1 MLQNFRY
8 FSIRKKLMGI
18 MLLTSGV
25 VLLCTSLAF
34 FINDVTSFRSWM
46 LDQQKILANIVGI
59 NTTAAVLFKDN
70 KAGGNALQGL
80 SSNPNIKTAYILVEN
95 GEVFA
100 SYMQKGLKPSNNNL
114 QISYKHGIPYIREPD
129 LSAITA
135 KGDSFWHFLG
145 STFTVLPF
153 SMDGQPVSTIVI
165 ESGNGELMTRLTRSI
180 ISFFVILFAA
190 FIFAYFISRKLQR
203 HISEPILHLAE
214 IMDTVSTEKCYSI
227 RAEKTTE
234 DEIGNLISGFNE
246 MLAKIEMKDREL
258 KTHSE
263 QLEDTVNQRTEQLS
277 HANKEMEVVIVD
289 LLKAKEAAEAASH
302 AKSQFLAN
310 MSHEIRTPMNGMMGM
325 VELLLTTSMSPKQE
339 HFAETARQ
347 SGDMLLAVINNI
359 LDFSKIEA
367 GKLELEIT
375 SFPLRE
381 VIEETV
387 DLFAGNAQSKGLELT
402 CHIHTDVP
410 AQVKGDYNRLQQ
422 VLTNLVSN
430 AIKFTEQGEIDIIV
444 KTAEDDGT
452 TLLVKFEVQDTGIG
466 ISPEAQARIFE
477 GFAQADESMTRKF
490 GGTGLGL
497 TIAQQ
502 LVSLMGGKIEV
513 ISTPDIGTT
522 FCFTIRLQ
530 KEKAHQTP
538 TDGLL
543 QGLRILVVDDNETN
557 LRILEE
563 QTSSWGMTCHSAS
576 NGKQALELLRFA
588 GTDNPYDLAI
598 LDMMMP
604 EMSGIK
610 LARIIYNDPNI
621 PTMRIMLL
629 TSVNQEIGQ
638 EQAKQWGVTSL
649 LNKPIRQSRLYE
661 SLMTL
666 LNNEEVI
673 NSDYNITEKQ
683 NPEDQQKLRILI
695 AEDNSVNQ
703 QVIKAALELL
713 NFEVDITTNGQEAL
727 DSWLTHHQK
736 LIFMDGQMPV
746 MDGYEA
752 TIQIRKAEATDACRF
767 EKTHTI
773 IIALTG
779 HAIKGDREKF
789 LATGMDDYMSKP
801 FTIAQLKS
809 MLSKWLPDSTS
820 GKETEAGFA
829 SPEMEVINKQSSITE
844 SESLI
849 DMNFL
854 NNIKSLQRPGRPN
867 LLNKVIEDYVDS
879 APRLIGAIRQGIAD
893 KDPTALRSAAHSL
906 KSSSANV
913 GASSLATLCRQI
925 ESIGHARAT
934 DGADILFQQIEFVY
948 PQVYQNLTEIQQ
960 EERV

>member
-1 MLQNFRY
+1 M
-8 FSIRKKLMGI
+8 SI

-70 KAGGNALQGL
+70 KAGENALQGL

-100 SYMQKGLKPSNNNL
+100 SYVQKGFKASNNYL
-114 QISYKHGIPYIREPD
+114 QITYKHGIPYIREPD

-165 ESGNGELMTRLTRSI
+165 ESGNGELMTRLTRSLV
-180 ISFFVILFAA
+180 SFFVILVAA
-190 FIFAYFISRKLQR
+190 FIFAYFISRKLQG
-203 HISEPILHLAE
+203 HISEPILHLAK
-214 IMDTVSTEKCYSI
+214 IMDTVSAEKCYSI

-277 HANKEMEVVIVD
+277 HANKEMQVAIVE
-289 LLKAKEAAEAASH
+289 LRKAKEAAEAASH

-325 VELLLTTSMSPKQE
+325 VELLLTTRMSPKQQ

-367 GKLELEIT
+367 GKLELELT

-430 AIKFTEQGEIDIIV
+430 AIKFTEQGGIDIIV
-444 KTAEDDGT
+444 MTAEDDGT
-452 TLLVKFEVQDTGIG
+452 TVLVKFEVQDTGIG
-466 ISPEAQARIFE
+466 ISPEAHARIFE
-477 GFAQADESMTRKF
+477 GFAQADGSMTRKF

-502 LVSLMGGKIEV
+502 LVSLMGGEIEV
-513 ISTPDIGTT
+513 ISTPGTGAT

-530 KEKAHQTP
+530 KEKAHEIS

-563 QTSSWGMTCHSAS
+563 QTASWGMICHSAS
-576 NGKQALELLRFA
+576 NGEQALELLRFA
-588 GTDNPYDLAI
+588 GNDNPYDLAI

-610 LARIIYNDPNI
+610 LARIIYNDPTI

-638 EQAKQWGVTSL
+638 EQAKQWGVKSL

-661 SLMTL
+661 SLITL

-673 NSDYNITEKQ
+673 KSDYNIAEKQ

-727 DSWLTHHQK
+727 DSWLIHHQK
-736 LIFMDGQMPV
+736 LVFMDGQMPV

-752 TIQIRKAEATDACRF
+752 TIQIRNAESKDACGF
-767 EKTHTI
+767 EKKHTI

-809 MLSKWLPDSTS
+809 MLNKWLPDSTS

-829 SPEMEVINKQSSITE
+829 GPEMEVINTQSSIAE
-844 SESLI
+844 RESLI
-849 DMNFL
+849 DMSFL

-867 LLNKVIEDYVDS
+867 LLSKVIENYVES
-879 APRLIGAIRQGIAD
+879 APHLIGAIRQGIAD

-948 PQVYQNLTEIQQ
+948 PQVYQNLAEIQQ